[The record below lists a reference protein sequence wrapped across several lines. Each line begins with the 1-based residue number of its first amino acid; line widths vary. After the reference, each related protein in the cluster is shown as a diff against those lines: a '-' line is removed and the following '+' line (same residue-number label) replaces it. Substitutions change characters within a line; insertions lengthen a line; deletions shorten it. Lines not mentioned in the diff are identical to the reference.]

1 MSNPDRD
8 PPGAMPPKPAPV
20 PADPAER
27 RDPARAGR
35 DPEGDPAAGRVK
47 PAAGVVGD
55 GDDDA
60 MGRLGFEVESGDIP
74 E

>member
-8 PPGAMPPKPAPV
+8 PLEAMPPRPAPV

-27 RDPARAGR
+27 RDPVRVGR
-35 DPEGDPAAGRVK
+35 DPEGDPATGRVR

-55 GDDDA
+55 GDEDV
-60 MGRLGFEVESGDIP
+60 MGRLGFEVERGNIP